1 LDTIPQK
8 NSPTNRAIIRENS
21 PSVQPLCREMSV
33 IMLYFLPAPLLGV
46 LASALMLLNILLW
59 VPILLSVSIIKL
71 LLPFKAVR
79 LAVDPLLLR
88 IAEAWI
94 AGNSG
99 WMRLTQ
105 KLDWEVSGINDL
117 SPRQWY
123 LVVCNH
129 QSWVDILVLQHV
141 LNRRIPLLK
150 FFLKKELIWVP
161 IMGLAWWALEFPF
174 MRRHSEA
181 YLKQHPEERGK
192 DAATTR
198 KACEK
203 YALVPTS
210 VMNFLEGTRCTP
222 AKQQRQQSPYQH
234 LLKPKAGGVTLALD
248 AMGDKFGA
256 VLDITIV
263 YPDGR
268 PAFTQFLMGRVK
280 NVVVQV
286 RTLDVPHA
294 QPSPGQNPEQ
304 ALRETCQLWVNHL
317 WAEKDTLISQIL
329 ADKNRL

>member
-1 LDTIPQK
+1 
-8 NSPTNRAIIRENS
+8 
-21 PSVQPLCREMSV
+21 
-33 IMLYFLPAPLLGV
+33 MLHFLPAPLLGV
-46 LASALMLLNILLW
+46 LACSLMLLNILFW
-59 VPILLSVSIIKL
+59 VPILLCGAVIKL
-71 LLPFKAVR
+71 LLPFKKVR
-79 LAVDPLLLR
+79 LLMDPLLLR

-105 KLDWEVSGINDL
+105 KLDWEVSGIQDV
-117 SPRQWY
+117 SPKQWY

-174 MRRHSEA
+174 MRRHSEV
-181 YLKQHPEERGK
+181 YLKQHPEARGK

-222 AKQQRQQSPYQH
+222 AKQHHQKSPYKH

-248 AMGDKFGA
+248 AMGEKFGA

-263 YPDGR
+263 YPQGQ
-268 PAFTQFLMGRVK
+268 PSFTQFLMGRVRR
-280 NVVVQV
+280 VVLQA
-286 RTLDVPHA
+286 RTLPVPTA
-294 QPSPGQNPEQ
+294 KPAPGQSHEQ
-304 ALRETCQLWVNHL
+304 ALRETVQQWVNDL
-317 WAEKDTLISQIL
+317 WADKDVQISRILGQSNGLIP
-329 ADKNRL
+329 

>member
-1 LDTIPQK
+1 
-8 NSPTNRAIIRENS
+8 
-21 PSVQPLCREMSV
+21 
-33 IMLYFLPAPLLGV
+33 MLSFLPAPLLGLIASV
-46 LASALMLLNILLW
+46 LLLLNILIW
-59 VPILLSVSIIKL
+59 VPILLLVAVVKL
-71 LLPFKAVR
+71 LLPLKPVR
-79 LAVDPLLLR
+79 LWLDPILLR

-105 KLDWEVSGINDL
+105 RMDWQVSGL
-117 SPRQWY
+117 AEVSPRQWY

-174 MRRHSEA
+174 MRRHTEA
-181 YLKQHPEERGK
+181 YLKAHPEERGK

-198 KACEK
+198 AACEK

-210 VMNFLEGTRCTP
+210 VMNFLEGTRFTP
-222 AKQQRQQSPYQH
+222 VKQARQQSPYQH

-248 AMGDKFGA
+248 AMGEKFGA
-256 VLDITIV
+256 VLDVTIV
-263 YPDGR
+263 YPDGQ
-268 PAFTQFLMGRVK
+268 PTFTHFLMGRVSR
-280 NVVVQV
+280 VVVQV
-286 RTLDVPHA
+286 RTLPVPKA
-294 QPSPGQNPEQ
+294 EPAVGQAPEQ
-304 ALRETCQLWVNHL
+304 ALRETCQSWVNQL
-317 WAEKDTLISQIL
+317 WADKDALISNIL
-329 ADKNRL
+329 LRENKH

>member
-1 LDTIPQK
+1 
-8 NSPTNRAIIRENS
+8 
-21 PSVQPLCREMSV
+21 
-33 IMLYFLPAPLLGV
+33 MLHFLPAPLVGV
-46 LASALMLLNILLW
+46 IGSMLMLLNILLW
-59 VPILLSVSIIKL
+59 VPILLLVSFVKL

-79 LAVDPLLLR
+79 LVIDPLLLR

-105 KLDWEVSGINDL
+105 PMDWDISGIDGL

-123 LVVCNH
+123 LVLCNH

-174 MRRHSEA
+174 MRRRSEA
-181 YLKQHPEERGK
+181 YLQRHPEERGK

-198 KACEK
+198 AACEK

-210 VMNFLEGTRCTP
+210 VMNFLEGTRWTP
-222 AKQQRQQSPYQH
+222 DKQQRQQSPYRH

-248 AMGDKFGA
+248 AMGEKFGA
-256 VLDITIV
+256 VLDITLI
-263 YPDGR
+263 YPAGT
-268 PAFTQFLMGRVK
+268 PNFWQFLQGHVPRVI
-280 NVVVQV
+280 VRA
-286 RTLDVPHA
+286 RTLPVPQA
-294 QPSPGQNPEQ
+294 QPAAGQGSEQ
-304 ALRETCQLWVNHL
+304 ALRETCQLWVNQL
-317 WAEKDTLISQIL
+317 WSDKDALISSFL
-329 ADKNRL
+329 NKNKL

>member
-1 LDTIPQK
+1 
-8 NSPTNRAIIRENS
+8 
-21 PSVQPLCREMSV
+21 MSV
-33 IMLYFLPAPLLGV
+33 IHTPIIHENGVFGYLTTTPGLNTMLTFLPAPLLV
-46 LASALMLLNILLW
+46 VVASTLMLLNILLW
-59 VPILLSVSIIKL
+59 VPILLATSLVKL

-79 LAVDPLLLR
+79 LWIDPILLR

-105 KLDWEVSGINDL
+105 KLNWDVSGLDQL

-174 MRRHSEA
+174 MLRHSEA
-181 YLKQHPEERGK
+181 YLQQHPEARGK

-198 KACEK
+198 VACEK

-210 VMNFLEGTRCTP
+210 VMNFLEGTRFTP
-222 AKQQRQQSPYQH
+222 AKQARQQSPYRY

-248 AMGDKFGA
+248 AMGEKFGA
-256 VLDITIV
+256 VLDVTIV
-263 YPDGR
+263 YPKGR
-268 PAFTQFLMGRVK
+268 PTFTQFLMGRV
-280 NVVVQV
+280 NHVTVRV
-286 RTLDVPHA
+286 RTLPVPQA
-294 QPSPGQNPEQ
+294 QATADKTKEQ
-304 ALRETCQLWVNHL
+304 ALRETCQQWVNQL
-317 WAEKDTLISQIL
+317 WSDKDALIAQIVMEK
-329 ADKNRL
+329 

>member
-1 LDTIPQK
+1 
-8 NSPTNRAIIRENS
+8 
-21 PSVQPLCREMSV
+21 
-33 IMLYFLPAPLLGV
+33 MLSNLPAPLLG
-46 LASALMLLNILLW
+46 LIASTLMLLNILLW
-59 VPILLSVSIIKL
+59 VPLLLLVSMVKL
-71 LLPFKAVR
+71 VLPFKQVR
-79 LAVDPLLLR
+79 LWIDPLLLR

-105 KLDWEVSGINDL
+105 VLDWKVTGIADL

-141 LNRRIPLLK
+141 FNRRIPLLK

-174 MRRHSEA
+174 MRRRSEA
-181 YLKQHPEERGK
+181 YLQQHPEERGK

-198 KACEK
+198 AACEK

-222 AKQQRQQSPYQH
+222 AKQQRQQSPYRH
-234 LLKPKAGGVTLALD
+234 LLKPKAGGLTLALD
-248 AMGDKFGA
+248 AMGEKFGA
-256 VLDITIV
+256 VLDVTIA
-263 YPDGR
+263 YPDGK
-268 PAFTQFLMGRVK
+268 PNFLQFLQGRVPRVLV
-280 NVVVQV
+280 NV
-286 RTLDVPHA
+286 RTLPVPHLPA
-294 QPSPGQNPEQ
+294 GDSDNPEQ
-304 ALRETCQLWVNHL
+304 ALRGLCQSWVNQLWCD
-317 WAEKDTLISQIL
+317 KDALMDSLL
-329 ADKNRL
+329 AHKFHMKK

>member
-1 LDTIPQK
+1 
-8 NSPTNRAIIRENS
+8 
-21 PSVQPLCREMSV
+21 
-33 IMLYFLPAPLLGV
+33 MLQFLPAPLVGV
-46 LASALMLLNILLW
+46 IASTLMLLNILLW
-59 VPILLSVSIIKL
+59 VPILLVVSFVKL
-71 LLPFKAVR
+71 LLPFKTVR
-79 LAVDPLLLR
+79 LLIDPLLLR

-105 KLDWEVSGINDL
+105 RMDWDVTGLTDL

-174 MRRHSEA
+174 MRRRSEA
-181 YLKQHPEERGK
+181 YLQQHPEERGK

-198 KACEK
+198 AACEK

-222 AKQQRQQSPYQH
+222 AKQQRQQSPYKH
-234 LLKPKAGGVTLALD
+234 LLKPKAGGVTLALE
-248 AMGDKFGA
+248 AMGEKFGA

-263 YPDGR
+263 YPNGK
-268 PAFTQFLMGRVK
+268 PEFTQFLSGRVK
-280 NVVVQV
+280 RVIVQV
-286 RTLDVPHA
+286 STLPVPQA
-294 QPSPGQNPEQ
+294 QATNSQSPEQ
-304 ALRETCQLWVNHL
+304 ALRETCQQWVNQL
-317 WAEKDTLISQIL
+317 WQDKDAEISRLLIEKIASSPHQ
-329 ADKNRL
+329 

>member
-1 LDTIPQK
+1 
-8 NSPTNRAIIRENS
+8 
-21 PSVQPLCREMSV
+21 
-33 IMLYFLPAPLLGV
+33 MLSSLPAPLIGLI
-46 LASALMLLNILLW
+46 ASTLMLLNILLW
-59 VPILLSVSIIKL
+59 VPILLLVSFVKL
-71 LLPFKAVR
+71 LLPFKPVH
-79 LAVDPLLLR
+79 LAIDPLLLR

-105 KLDWEVSGINDL
+105 RMDWEVTGIEHLN
-117 SPRQWY
+117 PRQWY

-181 YLKQHPEERGK
+181 YLQQHPEARGR

-198 KACEK
+198 AACEK

-210 VMNFLEGTRCTP
+210 VMNFLEGTRFTK
-222 AKQQRQQSPYQH
+222 AKQARQQSPYKY
-234 LLKPKAGGVTLALD
+234 LLKPKAGGLTMALG
-248 AMGDKFGA
+248 AMGEKFGA
-256 VLDITIV
+256 VLDVTIA
-263 YPDGR
+263 YPNGA
-268 PAFTQFLMGRVK
+268 PNFWQFLQGRVPR
-280 NVVVQV
+280 VIVHA
-286 RTLDVPHA
+286 RTLAVPQVPIGSTA
-294 QPSPGQNPEQ
+294 NPEQ
-304 ALRETCQLWVNHL
+304 ALRELGQTWVNQV
-317 WAEKDTLISQIL
+317 WREKDALLETLASNSIHM
-329 ADKNRL
+329 KN

>member
-1 LDTIPQK
+1 
-8 NSPTNRAIIRENS
+8 
-21 PSVQPLCREMSV
+21 
-33 IMLYFLPAPLLGV
+33 MLSFLPAPLLG
-46 LASALMLLNILLW
+46 LIASSLLLLNILLW
-59 VPILLSVSIIKL
+59 VPILLLVAVLKL
-71 LLPFKAVR
+71 LLPFQRVR
-79 LAVDPLLLR
+79 LWIDPLLLT

-94 AGNSG
+94 AGNSA

-105 KLDWEVSGINDL
+105 TMNWQVSGLDEL
-117 SPRQWY
+117 SPEQWY

-174 MRRHSEA
+174 MRRRSEA

-198 KACEK
+198 AACEK

-222 AKQQRQQSPYQH
+222 AKQKRQQSPYKH
-234 LLKPKAGGVTLALD
+234 LLKPKAGGVTLALG
-248 AMGDKFGA
+248 AMGEKFGA
-256 VLDITIV
+256 VLDITLI
-263 YPDGR
+263 YPQGTPDFWRFLQGQV
-268 PAFTQFLMGRVK
+268 TQ
-280 NVVVQV
+280 VVVHV
-286 RTLDVPHA
+286 RTLPVPRLPA
-294 QPSPGQNPEQ
+294 GETANNEQ
-304 ALRETCQLWVNHL
+304 ALRELCQNWVNKL
-317 WAEKDTLISQIL
+317 WANKDVVIEHIL
-329 ADKNRL
+329 EEHQQASS

>member
-1 LDTIPQK
+1 
-8 NSPTNRAIIRENS
+8 
-21 PSVQPLCREMSV
+21 
-33 IMLYFLPAPLLGV
+33 MLSFLPAPLLAL
-46 LASALMLLNILLW
+46 LASTLMLLNILLW
-59 VPILLSVSIIKL
+59 VPILLVVSFVKL
-71 LLPFKAVR
+71 LLPFKRVR
-79 LAVDPLLLR
+79 LWIDPLLLR

-99 WMRLTQ
+99 WMGLTQ
-105 KLDWEVSGINDL
+105 KLDWDVTGIESV

-141 LNRRIPLLK
+141 FNRRIPLLK

-174 MRRHSEA
+174 MRRHTEA
-181 YLKQHPEERGK
+181 YLQKHPEERGK

-198 KACEK
+198 AACEK

-222 AKQQRQQSPYQH
+222 AKQQRQQSPYRH

-248 AMGDKFGA
+248 AMGEKFGA
-256 VLDITIV
+256 VLDVTIV
-263 YPDGR
+263 YPDGQ
-268 PAFTQFLMGRVK
+268 PTFTQFLMGRV
-280 NVVVQV
+280 NHVTVRV
-286 RTLDVPHA
+286 RTLPVPRA
-294 QPSPGQNPEQ
+294 QAVNNQTQER
-304 ALRETCQLWVNHL
+304 ALRETCQQWVNQL
-317 WAEKDTLISQIL
+317 WTEKDALIAQIVIKKQ
-329 ADKNRL
+329 AASHVK